1 MVTIR
6 LSAMKETQDATKGT
20 DASLYFTEMVG
31 KFQKVH
37 VHETIKKSHEQE
49 EFKVCSADK

>member
-1 MVTIR
+1 MLTIY
-6 LSAMKETQDATKGT
+6 LSAVKETQDTTKGT
-20 DASLYFTEMVG
+20 DASLYFAEMVE

-37 VHETIKKSHEQE
+37 VHETIKKSHERE